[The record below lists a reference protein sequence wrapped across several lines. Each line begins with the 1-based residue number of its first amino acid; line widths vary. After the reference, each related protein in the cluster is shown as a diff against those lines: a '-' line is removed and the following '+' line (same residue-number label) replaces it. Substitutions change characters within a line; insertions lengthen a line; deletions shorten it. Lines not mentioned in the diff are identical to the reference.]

1 MGNTRKT
8 KGDLSWADL
17 LSEERKVPA
26 ENIPDGWKS
35 ARTIAGEE
43 NRSISHTSRLLR
55 DAVREGRVEMQ
66 KISIDVGSRTY
77 PVPHYR
83 IKK

>member
-8 KGDLSWADL
+8 KGDLSWTDL
-17 LSEERKVPA
+17 LAAERKVPS
-26 ENIPDGWKS
+26 ENVPDGWKS

-43 NRSISHTSRLLR
+43 NRSISHTSWLLR
-55 DAVREGRVEMQ
+55 EAVREGRVEVQ

-83 IKK
+83 IVK

>member
-1 MGNTRKT
+1 MGNTRNT
-8 KGDLSWADL
+8 KGDLSWTDL
-17 LSEERKVPA
+17 LAAERKVPS
-26 ENIPDGWKS
+26 ENVPDGWKS

-43 NRSISHTSRLLR
+43 NRSISHTSWLLR
-55 DAVREGRVEMQ
+55 EAVREGRVEVQ

-83 IKK
+83 IIK

>member
-1 MGNTRKT
+1 MGNSRNT
-8 KGDLSWADL
+8 KGDLSWTDL
-17 LSEERKVPA
+17 LAAERKVPS
-26 ENIPDGWKS
+26 ENVPDGWKS

-43 NRSISHTSRLLR
+43 NRSISHTSWLLR
-55 DAVREGRVEMQ
+55 EAVREGRVEVQ

-83 IKK
+83 IIK

>member
-8 KGDLSWADL
+8 KGDLNWADL
-17 LSEERKVPA
+17 LAAERKVPS
-26 ENIPDGWKS
+26 ENVPDGWKS

-43 NRSISHTSRLLR
+43 NRSISHTSWLLR
-55 DAVREGRVEMQ
+55 EAVREGRVEVQ

-83 IKK
+83 IVK

>member
-8 KGDLSWADL
+8 KSDLSWTDL
-17 LSEERKVPA
+17 LAEERKVPA
-26 ENIPDGWKS
+26 EEVPDGWKTS
-35 ARTIAGEE
+35 RTIAEE
-43 NRSISHTSRLLR
+43 QGRSISYTSCLLR
-55 DAVREGRVEMQ
+55 DAVRAGKVEV
-66 KISIDVGSRTY
+66 KRFSIDVGPRTY

>member
-1 MGNTRKT
+1 MGNTRKA

-26 ENIPDGWKS
+26 EEVPDGWKTS
-35 ARTIAGEE
+35 RAIAEE
-43 NRSISHTSRLLR
+43 QSRSLSHTSWLIRE
-55 DAVREGRVEMQ
+55 AVLEGKVEM
-66 KISIDVGSRTY
+66 KRFSIDVGPRTY

-83 IKK
+83 IIK